1 MIRKNWVYLLFG
13 FSVILFAVSRF
24 TGKSGHDRSKEIQL
38 SLQTF
43 QSNAGWGYDIYAND
57 TLYIHQEFIPAA
69 EGRKGFVTKEE
80 ADKIGQLA
88 IAKLKYSK
96 LPVIT
101 LAEID
106 SCGIT
111 R

>member
-1 MIRKNWVYLLFG
+1 MIKKNWIYLLFG
-13 FSVILFAVSRF
+13 FSVILFAAGRF
-24 TGKSGHDRSKEIQL
+24 ARKPEQQHTGEIQL
-38 SLQTF
+38 SLKTF
-43 QSNAGWGYDIYAND
+43 KGDAGWGYDVYTND

-69 EGRKGFVTKEE
+69 EGRKGFAAKED
-80 ADKIGQLA
+80 ADKIGRLA
-88 IAKLKYSK
+88 MAKLKYSK

-106 SCGIT
+106 SCGVT

>member
-1 MIRKNWVYLLFG
+1 MIKKNWVYILFG
-13 FSVILFAVSRF
+13 FSVFLFVVSRF
-24 TGKSGHDRSKEIQL
+24 TGKSEHNRNKEIQL
-38 SLQTF
+38 SLKTF
-43 QSNAGWGYDIYAND
+43 KGNAGWGYDIYTND

-69 EGRKGFVTKEE
+69 EGRKGFITKEE
-80 ADKIGQLA
+80 AHKIGQLA

-96 LPVIT
+96 LPMIT
-101 LAEID
+101 LVEID